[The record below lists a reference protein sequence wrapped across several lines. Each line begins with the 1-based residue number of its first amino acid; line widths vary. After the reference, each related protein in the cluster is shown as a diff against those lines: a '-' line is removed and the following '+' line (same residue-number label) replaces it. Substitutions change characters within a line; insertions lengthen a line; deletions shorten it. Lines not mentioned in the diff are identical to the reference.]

1 MSKILV
7 LGLGNP
13 ILSDD
18 GVGLRIVQELRQNID
33 RSDVTITETHLGG
46 INLLELLTGY
56 KKAILIDAI
65 KTKNSVSGQVYRF
78 GPEALDITNHISSSH
93 EINFTEILNLG
104 RRLGLSLPDEI
115 RIFAVEVEDITTF
128 SEEFT
133 DSVCKAVP
141 LVVEMVLEELGLSP
155 KTLPSI

>member
-46 INLLELLTGY
+46 INLLELLAGY
-56 KKAILIDAI
+56 KKAIIIDAI
-65 KTKNSVSGQVYRF
+65 QTKNSVSGQVYRF
-78 GPEALDITNHISSSH
+78 GPEALDFTNHIASSH

-133 DSVCKAVP
+133 DSVRKAVP
-141 LVVEMVLEELGLSP
+141 LVVGMVLEELGLSP